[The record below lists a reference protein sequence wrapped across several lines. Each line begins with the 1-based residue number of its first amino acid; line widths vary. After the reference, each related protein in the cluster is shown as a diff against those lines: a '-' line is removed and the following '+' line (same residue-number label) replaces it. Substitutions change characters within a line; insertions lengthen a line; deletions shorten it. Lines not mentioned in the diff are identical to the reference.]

1 MALVI
6 EDGSIVPGADSFS
19 TAAELV
25 TYAANYGLTIPTDET
40 AQESL
45 LRRGYLEMTSMP
57 WKGHAVSPD
66 QTGAWP
72 RYGVCR
78 SGFTIASDV
87 IPAQVKQGQMAL
99 AAEIHADDLDPPE
112 QRTGAVT
119 KERVEGAID
128 TQYAAA
134 SSKTLKPTARKQSSA
149 QFVGLIE
156 SSSQIKLSRG

>member
-6 EDGSIVPGADSFS
+6 ESGLIVAGADRYV

-25 TYAANYGLTIPTDET
+25 TYAANYGLTIPADEP

-57 WKGHAVSPD
+57 WKGHAVSAD

-78 SGFTIASDV
+78 NGFTIASDV

-99 AAEIHADDLDPPE
+99 AAEIYRDDIDPPA
-112 QRTGAVT
+112 QRKGAVT
-119 KERVEGAID
+119 KNRVEGAVEQ
-128 TQYAAA
+128 QYAEAKTSATKAA
-134 SSKTLKPTARKQSSA
+134 AVRQSSA
-149 QFVGLIE
+149 QFAGLLE
-156 SSSQIKLSRG
+156 SSNQLKLVRG